1 LFSAVEA
8 LAMLGSHLVYFMR
21 ENLDLIVFEG
31 DYTLTAIIGRACC
44 SVPLKYWQLAM
55 AKVS

>member
-1 LFSAVEA
+1 
-8 LAMLGSHLVYFMR
+8 MLGSYLVYFIR

-31 DYTLTAIIGRACC
+31 DYTLIAIIGRACC